1 MTKYTGR
8 IKTGGTQK
16 NAINISPDEEP
27 SKRKEKIT
35 EKIIQVQ
42 NQNIDLDI
50 NAIFFNLPNLP
61 EPEDFLIIIIIIKIK
76 IVERSNPCVIAV
88 PSLAEESSERSCA
101 LTAIANKEYNE
112 MLSIVE

>member
-61 EPEDFLIIIIIIKIK
+61 EPEDFLIIIIIIMIK
-76 IVERSNPCVIAV
+76 IVERRTPGTM
-88 PSLAEESSERSCA
+88 PSSAEESSERSCA